1 MRGPAHVAPG
11 LFTAGLLIVGLLIA
25 GCQRQP
31 APQPT
36 ATVTATPAA
45 TPSSAP
51 TPTPGLSRY
60 LGKYPF
66 DPVDGITFLADPR
79 VVAAVRAS
87 GAETRIQELILG
99 GAGPQT
105 PIRKV
110 AGKIVSW
117 GCEAHNCGPHN
128 WTLAVL
134 DDGSGGEVCYFNEDE
149 GADPVWYADGR
160 KSPRTDPCPS
170 GE

>member
-1 MRGPAHVAPG
+1 MRRRSSFLIPAAF
-11 LFTAGLLIVGLLIA
+11 LAA
-25 GCQRQP
+25 CQQQP
-31 APQPT
+31 PEPKPT
-36 ATVTATPAA
+36 ATVTATPSA
-45 TPSSAP
+45 TPSPTSA
-51 TPTPGLSRY
+51 PGLSRF

-66 DPVDGITFLADPR
+66 DKIAGTSFLGDPQ

-87 GAETRIQELILG
+87 GAETRVQELILG

-110 AGKIVSW
+110 GGKIVSW
-117 GCEAHNCGPHN
+117 GCEADNCGAHN

-134 DDGSGGEVCYFNEDE
+134 DDGSGGEVCYLNDDE
-149 GADPVWYADGR
+149 GTTPVWYADGK

>member
-1 MRGPAHVAPG
+1 MLRRV
-11 LFTAGLLIVGLLIA
+11 AGLTAIIALA
-25 GCQRQP
+25 GCEQKP
-31 APQPT
+31 APPAPSPTTAVTAKPTLTTTSTPT
-36 ATVTATPAA
+36 ATAK
-45 TPSSAP
+45 
-51 TPTPGLSRY
+51 PGLSRF

-66 DPVDGITFLADPR
+66 DKVGDGNFLTDPEIA
-79 VVAAVRAS
+79 AAVRAS
-87 GAETRIQELILG
+87 GADTRIQELILG

-117 GCEAHNCGPHN
+117 GCEAHNCGAHN
-128 WTLAVL
+128 WTLALL

-149 GADPVWYADGR
+149 GDAPVWYADGK
-160 KSPRTDPCPS
+160 KSPRTDPCPA

>member
-1 MRGPAHVAPG
+1 MRRLIPLAAIALVA
-11 LFTAGLLIVGLLIA
+11 
-25 GCQRQP
+25 CQQQP
-31 APQPT
+31 PEPKPT
-36 ATVTATPAA
+36 ATVTATPTA
-45 TPSSAP
+45 TPSP
-51 TPTPGLSRY
+51 TPTAGLSRY

-66 DPVDGITFLADPR
+66 DKVDGSAFLGDPM

-134 DDGSGGEVCYFNEDE
+134 DDGSGGEVCYLNMDE
-149 GADPVWYADGR
+149 GETPVWYADGK
-160 KSPRTDPCPS
+160 KSPRTDPCPA

>member
-1 MRGPAHVAPG
+1 MRSAPVA
-11 LFTAGLLIVGLLIA
+11 LLAVCVALA
-25 GCQRQP
+25 GCERTPEP
-31 APQPT
+31 APSPSPT
-36 ATVTATPAA
+36 ATVTATPTPEPTA
-45 TPSSAP
+45 TEA
-51 TPTPGLSRY
+51 GLSRY

-66 DPVDGITFLADPR
+66 DKVGTTSFLTDPL
-79 VVAAVRAS
+79 VAKAVRES

-99 GAGPQT
+99 GVGPQT

-128 WTLAVL
+128 WTVSLL

-149 GADPVWYADGR
+149 GGAAIWYADGK

-170 GE
+170 GD

>member
-1 MRGPAHVAPG
+1 MRRYPP
-11 LFTAGLLIVGLLIA
+11 LLIPAALLA
-25 GCQRQP
+25 GCQQQPPEP
-31 APQPT
+31 APTPT
-36 ATVTATPAA
+36 VAATPAPA
-45 TPSSAP
+45 PSS

-66 DPVDGITFLADPR
+66 DKVDGGGFLTDPK

-87 GAETRIQELILG
+87 GADTRVQELILG

-105 PIRKV
+105 PIQKV

-134 DDGSGGEVCYFNEDE
+134 DDGSGGEVCYLNEDE
-149 GADPVWYADGR
+149 GATPVWYADGQR
-160 KSPRTDPCPS
+160 SPRTDPCPS

>member
-1 MRGPAHVAPG
+1 MRLTVPLLAIALSACQQQPSAPK
-11 LFTAGLLIVGLLIA
+11 
-25 GCQRQP
+25 
-31 APQPT
+31 PT
-36 ATVTATPAA
+36 ATVTATPTASPSP
-45 TPSSAP
+45 TPS
-51 TPTPGLSRY
+51 PGLSRF
-60 LGKYPF
+60 LDKYPF
-66 DPVDGITFLADPR
+66 DKVAGVSFLDDPK

-134 DDGSGGEVCYFNEDE
+134 DDGSGGEVCYLNMDE
-149 GADPVWYADGR
+149 GETPVWYADGK
-160 KSPRTDPCPS
+160 KSPRTDPCPA